1 MTLDKANELIAL
13 HADFGQA
20 AVDKLIRDYG
30 LEEQW
35 EINPGTKFT
44 STFTK

>member
-20 AVDKLIRDYG
+20 AADKLTRDYG

-35 EINPGTKFT
+35 EIKPSIKFT
-44 STFTK
+44 SALTK